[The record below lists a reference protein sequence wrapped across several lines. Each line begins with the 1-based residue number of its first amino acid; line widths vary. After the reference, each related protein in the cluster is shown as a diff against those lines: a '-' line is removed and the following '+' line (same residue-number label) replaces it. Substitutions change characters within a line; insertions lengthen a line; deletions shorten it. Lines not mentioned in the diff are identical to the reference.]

1 MTESPHVKKVRLE
14 ELLPIIQEQLKAGG
28 QVTIP
33 VTGTSMKPTLVSG
46 RDSVTLTRLEG
57 SPKRLDLPLYRRQNG
72 QFVLHRIVSLEP
84 DGSFTCCGDHQW
96 VREPGLRPEQI
107 VGMVC
112 AIQRQG
118 RSFSVQAPGH
128 RLWVRLWVGLLPC
141 RRLLFR
147 LAHGPA
153 WLRKKLGRKR

>member
-1 MTESPHVKKVRLE
+1 MTETAQVKKVRLE
-14 ELLPIIQEQLKAGG
+14 ELLPIIREKLDAGG

-33 VTGTSMKPTLVSG
+33 VTGTSMKPTLVAG

-57 SPKRLDLPLYRRQNG
+57 SPKRLDLPLYRRRNG

-112 AIQRQG
+112 QIERQD
-118 RSFSVQAPGH
+118 RVVSVRAPGH
-128 RLWVRLWVGLLPC
+128 RLWVRLWVWLLPC
-141 RRLLFR
+141 RRMLFR
-147 LAHGPA
+147 LARIPG
-153 WLRKKLGRKR
+153 WLGKKLGRTG

>member
-1 MTESPHVKKVRLE
+1 MTETAQVKKVRLE
-14 ELLPIIQEQLKAGG
+14 ELLPIIREKMDAGG

-33 VTGTSMKPTLVSG
+33 VTGTSMKPTLVAG

-57 SPKRLDLPLYRRQNG
+57 SPKRLDLPLYRRRNG

-112 AIQRQG
+112 QIERQG
-118 RSFSVQAPGH
+118 RAVSVQAPGH

-147 LAHGPA
+147 LSHGPA
-153 WLRKKLGRKR
+153 WLRKKIKKER